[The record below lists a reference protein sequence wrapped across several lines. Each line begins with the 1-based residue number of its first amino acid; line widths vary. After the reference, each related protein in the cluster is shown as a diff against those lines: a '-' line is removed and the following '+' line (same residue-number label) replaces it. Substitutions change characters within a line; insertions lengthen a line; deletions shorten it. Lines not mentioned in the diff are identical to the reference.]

1 MSNVLTKVEN
11 KKPAATVTKPNTCNS
26 NEEPVDDFP
35 NDDVDAILKSIEHFE
50 NYETVTIKQP
60 TNKPNTPPVSDNTST
75 AMCTLNRSL
84 GLGNTLFSGARFNG
98 GTFNVNITL
107 QPN

>member
-60 TNKPNTPPVSDNTST
+60 TNKPNTPPVSDNTFF
-75 AMCTLNRSL
+75 L
-84 GLGNTLFSGARFNG
+84 
-98 GTFNVNITL
+98 V
-107 QPN
+107 